1 MFGDHLARPGV
12 ASSAGALLRTIARST
27 LDVVLP
33 ALCLLCRKPISAAGG
48 LCPSCWGDLTFLGP
62 PQCDRCGLPFPFDQ
76 GPLCGECLRRAPAF
90 SRARA
95 VMHYDEHA
103 KRLILRFKNADRI
116 HAAPILATWLARAG
130 AELLPEVDVLV
141 PVPLHW
147 RRLFRRRYNQ
157 SALLA
162 RALAR
167 QSGVPWLPD
176 TLRRVRATP
185 TQGGLGARQRRLNVR
200 GAFAVPPHCRAR
212 IAGKRALLIDD
223 VLTTGATLD
232 AAARALRRAGAADV
246 FALALARVSKE
257 G

>member
-1 MFGDHLARPGV
+1 MSMPHPAT
-12 ASSAGALLRTIARST
+12 AILRTAART
-27 LDVVLP
+27 ALDLVLP
-33 ALCLLCRKPISAAGG
+33 PLCLVCRQPVSDAGG
-48 LCPSCWGDLTFLGP
+48 LCASCWSAIRFIGP
-62 PQCDRCGLPFPFDQ
+62 PHCEQCGLPFAFEQ
-76 GPLCGECLRRAPAF
+76 GPLCGECLQRPPAF

-95 VMHYDEHA
+95 VMLYDDPG
-103 KRLILRFKNADRI
+103 KTLILRFKHADRI
-116 HAAPILATWLARAG
+116 HAAPALARWLARAG
-130 AELLPEVDVLV
+130 GDLLPHSDVLV

-147 RRLFRRRYNQ
+147 RRLFQRRYNQ

-162 RALAR
+162 KALSR
-167 QSGVPWLPD
+167 QTGLPWLPD
-176 TLRRVRATP
+176 TLRRVRATAS
-185 TQGGLGARQRRLNVR
+185 QGGLGARQRRLNVR
-200 GAFAVPPHCRAR
+200 GAFAVPAALRAR